1 MRQVISA
8 SAAVKEHWPEYLIE
22 GWALGTFL
30 ISAGLFSIWLE
41 QPGIPLHHLI
51 GDPSL
56 RRAIVGLA
64 MGITAILLIYSP
76 WGRRSGAHMNP
87 AVTLAFLSLGRVS
100 RWDAA
105 FYVMSQ
111 FAGGLLGVLVVWAL
125 YGAQFSQP
133 AISFI
138 ATRPGSHG
146 EAIAFIAEGSIS
158 FLTMT
163 GVLVLYNSTRLRIR

>member
-41 QPGIPLHHLI
+41 QPGMPLHHLI

-100 RWDAA
+100 
-105 FYVMSQ
+105 Q

-133 AISFI
+133 PISFI